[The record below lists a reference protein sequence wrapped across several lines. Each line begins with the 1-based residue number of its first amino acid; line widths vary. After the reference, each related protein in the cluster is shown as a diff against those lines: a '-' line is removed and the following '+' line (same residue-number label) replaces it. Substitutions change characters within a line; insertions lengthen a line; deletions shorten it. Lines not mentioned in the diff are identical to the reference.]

1 MFSNDG
7 DSNGSSSDDVE
18 REAHCAPVHYNMRK
32 KSREMRHKMERL
44 ARFIEEDED
53 YWSDSEPKR
62 AKRKSYVRIS
72 ATKRERTRM
81 HKLNS
86 AYDKL
91 RKAVPKLNCDGSNQR
106 LSKIDTL
113 RLAIDYIC
121 ALTKWLGKL
130 DQDDKHGRREDS
142 EGTTSSAEEDDADI
156 IAKLIESVIE
166 DGGWFLGKCIGV
178 HFKIYMFGV
187 VGEIHAHDCFEVIS
201 FYNSYNYIYSP
212 ICHYNNNKHLF
223 NHDSLRTA

>member
-1 MFSNDG
+1 MSSNDG
-7 DSNGSSSDDVE
+7 DSNGSSSDEVE

-32 KSREMRHKMERL
+32 RSREMRHKMERM

-62 AKRKSYVRIS
+62 AKRKNYVRIS

-91 RKAVPKLNCDGSNQR
+91 RKAVPKLNCDDSNQR
-106 LSKIDTL
+106 LSKIATL
-113 RLAIDYIC
+113 RLAIDYIG
-121 ALTKWLGKL
+121 ALTNCLGKL
-130 DQDDKHGRREDS
+130 DQDDKHGRREDG

-166 DGGWFLGKCIGV
+166 DGGWFLGKCIALLILSIGN
-178 HFKIYMFGV
+178 
-187 VGEIHAHDCFEVIS
+187 S
-201 FYNSYNYIYSP
+201 FHSNRSGSQNG
-212 ICHYNNNKHLF
+212 
-223 NHDSLRTA
+223 

>member
-1 MFSNDG
+1 MSSNDG
-7 DSNGSSSDDVE
+7 DSDGSSSNDVGQ
-18 REAHCAPVHYNMRK
+18 EAHCAPVHYNMRK
-32 KSREMRHKMERL
+32 SFCEMWHKMERM

-53 YWSDSEPKR
+53 YWSDSETKQ
-62 AKRKSYVRIS
+62 VRIS

-91 RKAVPKLNCDGSNQR
+91 RKAVPKLNCDDSNQR
-106 LSKIDTL
+106 LSKIATL
-113 RLAIDYIC
+113 RLAIDYIG
-121 ALTKWLGKL
+121 ALTNYLGKL
-130 DQDDKHGRREDS
+130 DQDDKQERREDG

-166 DGGWFLGKCIGV
+166 DGGWFLGKCIGI

-187 VGEIHAHDCFEVIS
+187 VGEIHVI
-201 FYNSYNYIYSP
+201 
-212 ICHYNNNKHLF
+212 K
-223 NHDSLRTA
+223 